1 MNSVIMSKI
10 YKVTTGSKEI
20 GDTCLKKCL
29 KRVENTCLWRVGLG
43 ILAEKERS
51 MGSQCKS
58 LNTI

>member
-1 MNSVIMSKI
+1 MSKI

-20 GDTCLKKCL
+20 GDKCLKKCL
-29 KRVENTCLWRVGLG
+29 KRVENTCLWGVGLG
-43 ILAEKERS
+43 ILAKKERS